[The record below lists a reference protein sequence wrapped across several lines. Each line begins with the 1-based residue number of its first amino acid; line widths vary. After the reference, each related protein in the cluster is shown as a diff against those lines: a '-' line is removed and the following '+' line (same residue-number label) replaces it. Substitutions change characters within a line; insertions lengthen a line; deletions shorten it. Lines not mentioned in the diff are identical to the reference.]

1 MILAATAKC
10 TTMAGLLRHD
20 VRVEQEDA
28 SWPPVPPRIAELI
41 RRGAQ
46 AVADPDATWLV
57 ELHEASLSGE
67 GMRAVAAD
75 PVLAESTRRANVA
88 NLLAWVAHN
97 IERPGERVPPSLSAD
112 ALANARDLV
121 RRGLDADALDAYRK
135 GQSVAWQRWMDVC
148 FGLTEDPAE
157 LRALLDVTA
166 RSISTYL
173 DDTIEAVR
181 ERMQAEA
188 VELTTGTH
196 AERLTT
202 VTLLLEGAPVEP
214 RHAETRLG
222 YGLLGPHTAALVWGA
237 PDVDPARL
245 EAAAE
250 ALVDATGSARRL
262 TVIANAAT
270 LWVWLPTAV
279 GAEAAGAVVVPDG
292 VRVALG
298 RPGRG
303 LAGFR
308 SSHLEAVATQQTME
322 RAAGRRR
329 LASYD
334 QVQLVALLERDRRAA
349 DAFVEDTL
357 GRLVDADPEL
367 RVVALTY
374 LRELGNV
381 TATARRLYTHRNT
394 VIRRLQRVDELLP
407 RPLAENPVHVA
418 TALELLSW
426 RTG

>member
-1 MILAATAKC
+1 MRLSL
-10 TTMAGLLRHD
+10 GHD
-20 VRVEQEDA
+20 VRVEEERGDP
-28 SWPPVPPRIAELI
+28 WPAVTPRIAELI

-46 AVADPDATWLV
+46 AVADPDASWLAQ
-57 ELHEASLSGE
+57 LHAASLSGE
-67 GMRAVAAD
+67 GMRAVSAD

-97 IERPGERVPPSLSAD
+97 IEHPGERVPPSLSPD

-148 FGLTEDPAE
+148 FGLTEDPGE

-181 ERMQAEA
+181 ERMRAEA

-214 RHAETRLG
+214 RHAEARLG

-237 PDVDPARL
+237 PDVEPGRL

-250 ALVDATGSARRL
+250 ALLDATGSRRRL
-262 TVIANAAT
+262 TLIANAAT
-270 LWVWLPTAV
+270 LWVWLPSAV
-279 GAEAAGAVVVPDG
+279 PADVAAGVVVPDG

-298 RPGRG
+298 RAGRD

-308 SSHLEAVATQQTME
+308 SSHLEAVATQQTMD
-322 RAAGRRR
+322 RAGGRRR
-329 LASYD
+329 IASYD
-334 QVQLVALLERDRRAA
+334 EVQLVALLERDRRSA

-357 GRLVDADPEL
+357 GALAEADPEL

-374 LRELGNV
+374 VRQLGNV
-381 TATARRLYTHRNT
+381 TRTAQRLYTHRNT

-407 RPLAENPVHVA
+407 RPLSENPVHVA